1 MKTNEKHAEY
11 FEGILQLR
19 NVTQAVYD
27 WVYDTIEKE
36 GKCRIAKEEILKE
49 GYDLYLSDQHYLQ
62 ALGKRMK
69 TKFPGEVITS
79 MRLHS
84 RDRMT
89 HKALYR
95 VTVLFRG
102 LPFDVGDKL
111 SIDGEEFEVMHIGN
125 RVRVKSLVSG
135 KKKELRI
142 EDAERYAR

>member
-1 MKTNEKHAEY
+1 MTSKEKHAEY

-19 NVTQAVYD
+19 NVSQKVYD
-27 WVYDTIEKE
+27 WVYDTIESE
-36 GKCRIAKEEILKE
+36 GKAHIAKEEIMKQ

-69 TKFPGEVITS
+69 LKFPGEVITS

-111 SIDGEEFEVMHIGN
+111 HIDGEAFEVMHIGN
-125 RVRVKSLVSG
+125 RVRIKSLESG
-135 KKKELRI
+135 KKKEIRI
-142 EDAERYAR
+142 EDAERYSR